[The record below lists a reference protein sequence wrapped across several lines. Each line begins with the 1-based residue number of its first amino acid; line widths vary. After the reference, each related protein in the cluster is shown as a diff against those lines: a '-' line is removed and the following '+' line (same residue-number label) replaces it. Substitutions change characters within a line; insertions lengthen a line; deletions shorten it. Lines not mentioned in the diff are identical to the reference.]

1 MPAVLVL
8 IHESVVLLLLSL
20 QQQIAYPLLN
30 DQRVVEAD
38 LDDDSSLL
46 ISQLISYSVSVP
58 NKKVK

>member
-20 QQQIAYPLLN
+20 QRQIAYPLLN

-58 NKKVK
+58 NRKVK